1 MSELKFLR
9 GSYTNWADLTKDANS
24 FYIVEE
30 QQGDELKLS
39 LYLGEKFLC
48 DGVSKKD
55 LADAVK
61 ALEDADSALAARV
74 LSLEGL
80 MGGEGTGSVADQ
92 IKAAVEALDAVVS
105 CSAEHVSVEVSE
117 VDGKLTGVV
126 VSTSDIASAQ
136 ALANEVTAR
145 AAADEAIN
153 ATIGT
158 VESGK
163 TVVGLIEA
171 EAAKAREE
179 EGKLSDAISALTQ
192 TVADNKTAA
201 EKAVADTK
209 AAIEGELAE
218 TDAKTLAALNDR
230 IDTVVADAKSYSIAK
245 VEGDELSAL
254 GANVKEAFKL
264 VETVGEESTVQGD
277 VIKIYKDSSLQKV
290 ELQGQN
296 LVFTYL
302 LVDGTESVV
311 PVDVS
316 TFLAESEFANGLEVV
331 DHVVS
336 VKVDAASESFLT
348 VGANGVKLSGVQNAI
363 NTAVA
368 AEAKTRAEE
377 DVKLNNAIT
386 TETSARKDAIAKEVE
401 DRDAAILVETNRAI
415 SAETANANA
424 IADEKTAREEADKA
438 INATIGEVAEGTT
451 VVEMIAAAK
460 AAATTKVVEGTDG
473 GNNLEVVSATSE
485 DGSVT
490 YTINLTNVASAQA
503 LADEVTAREEA
514 AAAEATRVDKA
525 ITDEVTRATGAEA
538 SLQSQIGSGFSSA
551 STVSQSL
558 DDVKDRLDAI
568 EAVEVTGKD
577 AIVVSASGATAN
589 KEVSLMLATQ
599 PAEGEA
605 GVVLSQN
612 ADGLKA
618 TLQWGSF

>member
-1 MSELKFLR
+1 
-9 GSYTNWADLTKDANS
+9 
-24 FYIVEE
+24 
-30 QQGDELKLS
+30 
-39 LYLGEKFLC
+39 
-48 DGVSKKD
+48 
-55 LADAVK
+55 
-61 ALEDADSALAARV
+61 
-74 LSLEGL
+74 